1 MALSLKNTSIG
12 GISIRLQL
20 AQILGALG
28 LGYNWW
34 ILSTIDFNHKG
45 KMDWLHFWTL
55 AFCFL
60 LCFLE
65 GQTFVDFGILCDN
78 FCVVTQ
84 VWHPSE
90 IQCCITETT
99 SDKMYQNTVWKY
111 ILLSLDFS
119 SILERKMQF
128 GYCKNFAFVIVS
140 SSNFLPP
147 EKSYTWPEI
156 VSSWGK
162 SWDVRNT
169 T

>member
-1 MALSLKNTSIG
+1 
-12 GISIRLQL
+12 
-20 AQILGALG
+20 
-28 LGYNWW
+28 
-34 ILSTIDFNHKG
+34 
-45 KMDWLHFWTL
+45 MDTLLLWTL
-55 AFCFL
+55 ALMDKKIYGRFSNTVL
-60 LCFLE
+60 LE
-65 GQTFVDFGILCDN
+65 GETFVDFGILCDN

-99 SDKMYQNTVWKY
+99 SDKMYQNTKNWKNRF
-111 ILLSLDFS
+111 LLCMISVLLFW
-119 SILERKMQF
+119 LLFKRKMQF

-147 EKSYTWPEI
+147 EKSYTWPET